1 MSPIISVTEMQG
13 FVERC
18 DPNRPLDAGDPLY
31 VALDEGIPV
40 RGGDGTSCIDE
51 IERTIVFSDRTR
63 PTCQLFTGF
72 PGTGKTT
79 ELNRLRARLDNNKL
93 LPTHTVMVDFEAYVD
108 RFSPISISD
117 VLRVLAYAFDR
128 EATLAENKDPEAQ
141 PGYLRRFFEFLTR
154 TEVDLKQIGF
164 EAYGASLMLELKNNP
179 AFRQKAES
187 ALALRF
193 QAFAREA
200 IETMAEAVVRLRK
213 ATGALRIVML
223 VDGLEKLTPLREED
237 RTPVESAVETLFVQH
252 ATWLHLPCD
261 VVYTFPLWLRFRTT
275 PLGALYDREPYI
287 LPMVKIAEKDGS
299 DYAPGLAKLNEIVR
313 KRVDDDR
320 VFGPEGEE
328 IAPVLREILRASGGY
343 PRDVLRM
350 IREMLWMAKKFP
362 VSPADAARI
371 LARVGESYAQ
381 AIRSP
386 DVELLAEVAQSHALP
401 SGDASRLGIF
411 GRLLDQWLILA
422 YRNGSEWYDLHPLV
436 RKAPLVAARLL
447 KAPAK
452 AE

>member
-1 MSPIISVTEMQG
+1 MAPITVTEMQG

-18 DPNRPLDAGDPLY
+18 DPNRPLAAGDPLY
-31 VALDEGIPV
+31 VELDEGTPV

-79 ELNRLRARLDNNKL
+79 ELNRLRARLDANKL
-93 LPTHTVMVDFEAYVD
+93 LPTHTVMIDFEQFVD
-108 RFSPISISD
+108 RFLPISISD
-117 VLRVLAYAFDR
+117 VLRVLAYSFDR
-128 EATLAENKDPEAQ
+128 EATVAENKDPEA
-141 PGYLRRFFEFLTR
+141 PPAYLRRFFDFLAR
-154 TEVDLKQIGF
+154 TEVELRQIGF
-164 EAYGASLMLELKNNP
+164 DAYGASLMLELKNNP
-179 AFRQKAES
+179 GFRQKAEA

-200 IETMAEAVVRLRK
+200 METMAESVVRLRA
-213 ATGALRIVML
+213 ATGAFRIVVL

-237 RTPVESAVETLFVQH
+237 RSPVESAVETLFVQH
-252 ATWLHLPCD
+252 ASWLHLPCD

-287 LPMVKIAEKDGS
+287 LPMVKIAEKDGA
-299 DYAPGLAKLNEIVR
+299 DYEPGLMKLAEIVR

-320 VFGPEGEE
+320 VFGPAEGG
-328 IAPVLREILRASGGY
+328 ITPVLRDVLRASGGY

-350 IREMLWMAKKFP
+350 IREMLWMAKRFP
-362 VSPADAARI
+362 VSPADATRI
-371 LARVGESYAQ
+371 LSRVGESYAQ

-386 DVELLAEVAQSHALP
+386 DVDILVEVAQSHTLP
-401 SGDASRLGIF
+401 SGDMSRLGQF

-422 YRNGSEWYDLHPLV
+422 YRNGHEWYDLHPLV
-436 RKAPLVAARLL
+436 RRARLVATKLEQTPSKAR
-447 KAPAK
+447 
-452 AE
+452 